1 MCQNRSP
8 TFFSS
13 KHTFFLLNIQF
24 DVFSVLGEGSRFS
37 FRPAVRASS
46 GNNITFCFRIFPP
59 IVDDQILINEITRVY
74 FRANTKSKEAL
85 WGLL

>member
-1 MCQNRSP
+1 MCRNSSP
-8 TFFSS
+8 TFFL
-13 KHTFFLLNIQF
+13 HNTHFLLNIQF

-37 FRPAVRASS
+37 FRPAVRARS
-46 GNNITFCFRIFPP
+46 GNNFFFYFRIFPP